1 MTRIYRWSGEY
12 FGFISREINAP
23 WVKARQKQLEAA
35 VKKAW

>member
-1 MTRIYRWSGEY
+1 VSSATVWK
-12 FGFISREINAP
+12 INAP